1 MSQKLGKVVLEIR
14 RREANAWR
22 VDLVTPGGRI
32 PWRVEDV
39 KKLDGM
45 ILTSRSLRY
54 RGDQMARD
62 FLDMFDGEF
71 RKLGEKYDVLLHRVT
86 GAATY
91 VVVLTPVAGEQ

>member
-1 MSQKLGKVVLEIR
+1 MSKKLEKVVLEIR

-22 VDLVTPGGRI
+22 IDLVTPGGRI
-32 PWRVEDV
+32 PWRAEDV

-62 FLDMFDGEF
+62 FLEMFDGEF

-91 VVVLTPVAGEQ
+91 VVVLTPVVGEQ

>member
-1 MSQKLGKVVLEIR
+1 MSKKLEKVVLEIR

-22 VDLVTPGGRI
+22 IDLVTPGGQI
-32 PWRVEDV
+32 PWRAEDV

-45 ILTSRSLRY
+45 ILTARTLRY

-62 FLDMFDGEF
+62 FLEI
-71 RKLGEKYDVLLHRVT
+71 GEKYDVLLHRVT

-91 VVVLTPVAGEQ
+91 VVVLTPVAGDQ

>member
-1 MSQKLGKVVLEIR
+1 MSQKLEKVVLEIR

-22 VDLVTPGGRI
+22 IDLVTPGGQI

-45 ILTSRSLRY
+45 ILTSRTLRY

-62 FLDMFDGEF
+62 FLEMFDGEF

-91 VVVLTPVAGEQ
+91 VVVLTPVAGEN

>member
-1 MSQKLGKVVLEIR
+1 MGKKLEKVVLEIR

-22 VDLVTPGGRI
+22 IDLVTPGGGI
-32 PWRVEDV
+32 PWRAEDL

-62 FLDMFDGEF
+62 FLEMFDGGF

>member
-1 MSQKLGKVVLEIR
+1 MSKKLEKVVLEIR

-22 VDLVTPGGRI
+22 IDLVTPGGSI
-32 PWRVEDV
+32 PWRAEDL

-62 FLDMFDGEF
+62 LLEMFDGEF
-71 RKLGEKYDVLLHRVT
+71 RKIGEKYDVLLHRVT

-91 VVVLTPVAGEQ
+91 VVVLTPVAGDQ

>member
-1 MSQKLGKVVLEIR
+1 MGKKLEKVVLEIR
-14 RREANAWR
+14 RREANVWR
-22 VDLVTPGGRI
+22 IDLVTPGGRI
-32 PWRVEDV
+32 PWRAEDL
-39 KKLDGM
+39 KKLDGR

-62 FLDMFDGEF
+62 FLEMFDGEF

>member
-1 MSQKLGKVVLEIR
+1 MSKKLEKVVLEIR

-22 VDLVTPGGRI
+22 IDLVTPGGQI

-62 FLDMFDGEF
+62 FLEMFDGEF

>member
-1 MSQKLGKVVLEIR
+1 MSKKLEKVVLEIR

-22 VDLVTPGGRI
+22 IDLVTPGGQI
-32 PWRVEDV
+32 PWRAEDV

-54 RGDQMARD
+54 RGDQRARD
-62 FLDMFDGEF
+62 FLEMFDGEF

-91 VVVLTPVAGEQ
+91 VVVLTPVAGDQ

>member
-1 MSQKLGKVVLEIR
+1 MGKKLEKVVLEIR

-22 VDLVTPGGRI
+22 IDLVTPGGQI
-32 PWRVEDV
+32 PWRAEDV

-45 ILTSRSLRY
+45 ILTARTLRY

-62 FLDMFDGEF
+62 FLEMFDGEF

-91 VVVLTPVAGEQ
+91 VVVLTPVAGER

>member
-1 MSQKLGKVVLEIR
+1 MSKKLEKVVLEIR

-22 VDLVTPGGRI
+22 IDLVTPGGQI
-32 PWRVEDV
+32 PWGAEDL

-45 ILTSRSLRY
+45 ILTARTLRY

-62 FLDMFDGEF
+62 FLEMFDGEF

-91 VVVLTPVAGEQ
+91 VVVLTPLAGEQ